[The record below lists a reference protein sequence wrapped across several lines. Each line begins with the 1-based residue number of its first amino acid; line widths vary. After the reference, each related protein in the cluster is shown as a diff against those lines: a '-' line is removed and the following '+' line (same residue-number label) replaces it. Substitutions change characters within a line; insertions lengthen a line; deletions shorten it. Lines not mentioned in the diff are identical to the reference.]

1 MHDNA
6 NNDNNCSLLFVEEGG
21 NLSDAL
27 FTSKIIGAE
36 PVAPIIN
43 EENDP

>member
-1 MHDNA
+1 MHDNT
-6 NNDNNCSLLFVEEGG
+6 NNDNNSNLLIVEQGR

-36 PVAPIIN
+36 PAAPIIN